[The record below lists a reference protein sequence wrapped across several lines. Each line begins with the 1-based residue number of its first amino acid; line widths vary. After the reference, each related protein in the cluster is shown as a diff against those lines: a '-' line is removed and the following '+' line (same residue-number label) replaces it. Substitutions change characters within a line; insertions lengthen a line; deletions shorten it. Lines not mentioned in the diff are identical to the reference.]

1 MYLMWRKGS
10 LEASVQAVTGGN
22 LSFSNTMLKDF
33 FLFQSI
39 LSVILPP
46 VLHAMS
52 CIHVSREEQHRAFPW
67 ACEPGECPI
76 AVDRLEKKK
85 QKGEKKKQEKKKSK
99 KRKHLEYIKQ
109 TLNTFN
115 LLSLPSK
122 ILVKGEQRKAWVVIE
137 MCGYNQSLF

>member
-10 LEASVQAVTGGN
+10 LDASAEAVAGGN

-33 FLFQSI
+33 LLFQSI

-76 AVDRLEKKK
+76 AVGRLEKKK
-85 QKGEKKKQEKKKSK
+85 AKRRKKKKQEKE
-99 KRKHLEYIKQ
+99 KRQKEK
-109 TLNTFN
+109 
-115 LLSLPSK
+115 
-122 ILVKGEQRKAWVVIE
+122 
-137 MCGYNQSLF
+137 M

>member
-1 MYLMWRKGS
+1 
-10 LEASVQAVTGGN
+10 
-22 LSFSNTMLKDF
+22 MLKDF

-46 VLHAMS
+46 VLVLHAMF
-52 CIHVSREEQHRAFPW
+52 CIHMSREEQHRAFPW

-76 AVDRLEKKK
+76 AVGRLENKK
-85 QKGEKKKQEKKKSK
+85 QKGEKKKKSRRKKKSK
-99 KRKHLEYIKQ
+99 RRKHVEYIKQ

-115 LLSLPSK
+115 LPSLPSK

-137 MCGYNQSLF
+137 MCGYN

>member
-1 MYLMWRKGS
+1 
-10 LEASVQAVTGGN
+10 
-22 LSFSNTMLKDF
+22 MLKDF

-52 CIHVSREEQHRAFPW
+52 CIHVSREEQHRVFPW

-76 AVDRLEKKK
+76 AVGRL
-85 QKGEKKKQEKKKSK
+85 EKKKSK
-99 KRKHLEYIKQ
+99 KEKKKKAGERKKAKRENVEYIKQ

-115 LLSLPSK
+115 LPSLPSK

-137 MCGYNQSLF
+137 MCGYN